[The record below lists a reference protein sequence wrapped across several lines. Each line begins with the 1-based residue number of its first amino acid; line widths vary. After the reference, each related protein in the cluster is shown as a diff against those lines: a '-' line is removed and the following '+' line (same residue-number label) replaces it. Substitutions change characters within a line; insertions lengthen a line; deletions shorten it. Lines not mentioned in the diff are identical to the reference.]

1 MEPDFKSTPEA
12 LVAGVKLRSIT
23 SSQVLARPS
32 EWLELLRRYGN
43 VAPFFCA
50 PSMRNSLV
58 LRHNK
63 VCSEPKLP
71 VQEQQSLLVLS
82 KRVVQ
87 CISAIDRRYRSVV
100 VQPASV
106 VGGDEVPNE
115 EGDGEG
121 LGHSN
126 PAAGTD

>member
-1 MEPDFKSTPEA
+1 MEPDFESTPEA
-12 LVAGVKLRSIT
+12 LVARVELRSIT

-43 VAPFFCA
+43 VAPFFWF
-50 PSMRNSLV
+50 V
-58 LRHNK
+58 LGHNK
-63 VCSEPKLP
+63 VCSEQKLP

-87 CISAIDRRYRSVV
+87 CISAIDGHYRSVV

-106 VGGDEVPNE
+106 VGGNESQIE

-121 LGHSN
+121 LG
-126 PAAGTD
+126 